1 MLKALYKALATL
13 FLLPPLLCA
22 CTDDSS
28 QKRAIE
34 SVPADSVSAIIL
46 HPSADS
52 LLIPA
57 EHGYIYYEEDDEM
70 TDTKTRYARLVSD
83 NSVTLDY
90 PYGECHLSCLI
101 RKSAKYGTEVMLRI
115 SSGLFQGDAY
125 NENNYVCIR
134 FDSSQAINYSFEES
148 RDGSPEWIFLNNTQD
163 FIRRAKRARSIKI
176 EVPIFQE
183 GRRLFR
189 LTSDKPLE
197 WL

>member
-13 FLLPPLLCA
+13 FVLLPLLCA
-22 CTDDSS
+22 CADDSS

-34 SVPADSVSAIIL
+34 SVPADSVNAIIL

-52 LLIPA
+52 LLIPE

-83 NSVTLDY
+83 NSVTLQF
-90 PYGECHLSCLI
+90 PYGECRLSYLI

-115 SSGLFQGDAY
+115 SSGQFYGDAY

-134 FDSSQAINYSFEES
+134 FDSSRSINYSFEES
-148 RDGSPEWIFLNNTQD
+148 RDGSPEWIFLNNAQD

-189 LTSDKPLE
+189 LTSDKPLV
-197 WL
+197 WQ

>member
-1 MLKALYKALATL
+1 MLKALYKALAIL

-22 CTDDSS
+22 CADDSS
-28 QKRAIE
+28 QKRAID

-52 LLIPA
+52 LLIPV
-57 EHGYIYYEEDDEM
+57 ERGYIYYEEDDEM

-90 PYGECHLSCLI
+90 PYGECRLSCLI

-115 SSGLFQGDAY
+115 SSGQFNGDAY

-134 FDSSQAINYSFEES
+134 FDSSRAINYSFEES

>member
-1 MLKALYKALATL
+1 MLKTLYKALATL
-13 FLLPPLLCA
+13 FLLLPLLCA
-22 CTDDSS
+22 CADDSS

-34 SVPADSVSAIIL
+34 SVPADSVGAIIL
-46 HPSADS
+46 HPSVDS

-57 EHGYIYYEEDDEM
+57 ERGYIYYDEDDEM

-90 PYGECHLSCLI
+90 PYGECRLSCLI

-115 SSGLFQGDAY
+115 SSGQFYGDAY

-134 FDSSQAINYSFEES
+134 FDSSRSVNYSFEES

>member
-13 FLLPPLLCA
+13 FVLLPLLCA
-22 CTDDSS
+22 CADDSS

-52 LLIPA
+52 LLIPV
-57 EHGYIYYEEDDEM
+57 ERGYIYYEEDDEM

-90 PYGECHLSCLI
+90 PYGECRLSCLI

-115 SSGLFQGDAY
+115 SSGQFNGDAY

-134 FDSSQAINYSFEES
+134 FDSSRSINYSFEES

>member
-1 MLKALYKALATL
+1 MLKALYKALAAL
-13 FLLPPLLCA
+13 FVLLPLLCA
-22 CTDDSS
+22 CADDSS

-52 LLIPA
+52 LLIPV
-57 EHGYIYYEEDDEM
+57 ERGYIYYEEDDEM

-90 PYGECHLSCLI
+90 PYGECRLSCLI

-115 SSGLFQGDAY
+115 SSGQFNGDAY

-134 FDSSQAINYSFEES
+134 FDSSRSINYSFEES

>member
-13 FLLPPLLCA
+13 FVLLPLLCA
-22 CTDDSS
+22 CAGDSS

-57 EHGYIYYEEDDEM
+57 ERGYIYYEEDDEM
-70 TDTKTRYARLVSD
+70 TDTKTRYARLISD

-90 PYGECHLSCLI
+90 PYGECRMSCLI
-101 RKSAKYGTEVMLRI
+101 RKSAKYGTDVMLRI
-115 SSGLFQGDAY
+115 SSGQFHGNVYD
-125 NENNYVCIR
+125 EDNYVCIR
-134 FDSSQAINYSFEES
+134 FDSSRSINYLFDES
-148 RDGSPEWIFLNNTQD
+148 HDGSPEWIFLKNAQD
-163 FIRRAKRARSIKI
+163 FIRRAKRARTIKI
-176 EVPIFQE
+176 EVPIYQE

-189 LTSDKPLE
+189 FTSDKPLE

>member
-1 MLKALYKALATL
+1 
-13 FLLPPLLCA
+13 
-22 CTDDSS
+22 
-28 QKRAIE
+28 
-34 SVPADSVSAIIL
+34 
-46 HPSADS
+46 
-52 LLIPA
+52 
-57 EHGYIYYEEDDEM
+57 
-70 TDTKTRYARLVSD
+70 
-83 NSVTLDY
+83 
-90 PYGECHLSCLI
+90 
-101 RKSAKYGTEVMLRI
+101 MLRI
-115 SSGLFQGDAY
+115 SSGQFYGDAY

-134 FDSSQAINYSFEES
+134 FDSSRSVNYSFEES

>member
-13 FLLPPLLCA
+13 FLLSPLLCA
-22 CTDDSS
+22 CADDSS

-57 EHGYIYYEEDDEM
+57 ERGYIYYDEDDEM

-90 PYGECHLSCLI
+90 PYGECRLSCLI

-115 SSGLFQGDAY
+115 SSGQFYGDAY

-134 FDSSQAINYSFEES
+134 FDSSRSVNYSFEES